1 MLRAAREDI
10 ISGMEEEFNV
20 VLPPVQ
26 PGFIDGLPQIQA
38 NNLVLRND

>member
-1 MLRAAREDI
+1 
-10 ISGMEEEFNV
+10 

-38 NNLVLRND
+38 NNLVLRNDWSKK